1 MVRKRKELVLEHLE
15 RSSGRVLEEYQEEI
29 RKLIRGRS
37 GLYVLYQGN
46 RLYYVGLANNLMR
59 RLKQHLR
66 DKHDGAWDRFSVYVT
81 VHNEH
86 IKELESLLLRILSP
100 SGNKQGGK
108 FVASK
113 NLYPVLSGAIKD
125 ADNDR
130 RALLLGGPIAK
141 RRRRSKTRKNTGT
154 LALAGVVEKRMRL
167 KAVYRGYEY
176 SASLRK
182 DGRISFDGEL
192 FDNPSAAAK
201 TIVRTK
207 TVNGWRFWKYKNA
220 AGDWIA
226 LKQFRR

>member
-1 MVRKRKELVLEHLE
+1 MKSKQLVLEHLE
-15 RSSGRVLEEYQEEI
+15 DLSGRLLEESPQAVQA
-29 RKLIRGRS
+29 LIRGRA
-37 GLYVLYQGN
+37 GVHALY
-46 RLYYVGLANNLMR
+46 RRDKLYYVGLASNLMA

-100 SGNKQGGK
+100 SGNKQRGK

-113 NLYPVLSGAIKD
+113 NLYRVLSGAIKD

-220 AGDWIA
+220 AGDWVA